1 MNISQIYEKEKEY
14 KFFKLLSETN
24 DKGIIRKE
32 FKEYKLKAYIDYQS
46 YNSSINPIKSIDTRE
61 NLVGIIRIPTLAID
75 NNKATEKLEITSGD
89 YIVYEK
95 KKYELIE
102 VRKIKYELK
111 NVFQT
116 YSF

>member
-75 NNKATEKLEITSGD
+75 NNKATEKLEITNGD
-89 YIVYEK
+89 YIVYEN

-102 VRKIKYELK
+102 VRKIKEELK
-111 NVFQT
+111 NYYTF
-116 YSF
+116 YLL